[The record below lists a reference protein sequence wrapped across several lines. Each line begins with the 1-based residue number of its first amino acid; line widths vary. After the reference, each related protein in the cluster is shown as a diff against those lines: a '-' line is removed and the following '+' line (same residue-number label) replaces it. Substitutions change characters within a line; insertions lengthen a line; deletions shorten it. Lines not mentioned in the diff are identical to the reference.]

1 MNRINDK
8 ELNQYMKRIKLLL
21 PLYRKQ
27 EKQFLT
33 DFRFCI
39 YNFTETHP
47 EHSFADITAHFGTPD
62 EVVRDYL
69 SSLDVD
75 LLCRQISVRKWI
87 KRLLICSAAVLCLAF
102 CVFAAIS
109 SHGYLQAEDAIV
121 TEEVTVIE

>member
-39 YNFTETHP
+39 YDFTKTHP

-75 LLCRQISVRKWI
+75 LLCSCALPC
-87 KRLLICSAAVLCLAF
+87 LLCVCSNLFPWL
-102 CVFAAIS
+102 S
-109 SHGYLQAEDAIV
+109 SGRRCNCH
-121 TEEVTVIE
+121 